1 MDSNP
6 VTATLTQDEALVLF
20 EFLARNEEA
29 DNFPVADEAEERVLW
44 RLHGQ
49 LEKQIAEVFD
59 PNYHELV
66 RQARARL
73 RDPS

>member
-1 MDSNP
+1 MDSEP
-6 VTATLTQDEALVLF
+6 VTLTLTHDEALVLF
-20 EFLARNEEA
+20 EFLARNEGA
-29 DNFPVADEAEERVLW
+29 DSFPIVDQAEEKALW

-49 LEKQIAEVFD
+49 LEKRLVEIFL

-66 RQARARL
+66 QQARDRV